1 MKKTAFSVIMVSL
14 ALLIVAVFASLII
27 TKPSSD
33 FSFEGTWKN
42 VGETT
47 YGHIYPGQ
55 NLNVFDDKHCDIF
68 GDNNTYKLERTTKK
82 NEYQLTVSNLP
93 YDKDG
98 TIVFTIIVEDDNH
111 IIIDHRDCK
120 IHMERL

>member
-1 MKKTAFSVIMVSL
+1 MKKIAFSVILISL
-14 ALLIVAVFASLII
+14 ALLVAVVCASLI
-27 TKPSSD
+27 TKPSFD
-33 FSFEGTWKN
+33 FSLEGTWKN

-55 NLNVFDDKHCDIF
+55 ILNVFDDKHCDIF

-93 YDKDG
+93 YDKSG
-98 TIVFTIIVEDDNH
+98 TIVYTIIVEDNNH
-111 IIIDHRDCK
+111 IIIDHRGCK
-120 IHMERL
+120 IYMERL